1 MRLRRVV
8 SAEPGRSTFLSDE
21 LNMVI
26 AGTTDRLHGQHGEG
40 PRELERAN
48 LNLLGKYT
56 KSSPREYSR
65 AE

>member
-1 MRLRRVV
+1 
-8 SAEPGRSTFLSDE
+8 
-21 LNMVI
+21 MVI
-26 AGTTDRLHGQHGEG
+26 VGTADPLHGQHGEG

-48 LNLLGKYT
+48 LNLVGKYT